1 MAITDGRDVTHTN
14 RRAFLR
20 DAASLTVLALVGC
33 TTAPEGAPVAST
45 ALLQSPF
52 GGDPNY
58 ALMYAAIPGEK
69 FPVAAIDLTKVN
81 PAFLRREVAYPT
93 PEKPGMIV
101 VDPTGH
107 YLYYILPGGKA
118 VRYGVGVGKEG
129 FEWNGVATINSKQ
142 EWPDWYPPAEMIE
155 RRPDIKGQLVQL
167 QSGLGVAGGLRNPI
181 GARGLYLWQNGKDT
195 LYRIHGTI
203 EPHTIGQSVSSGCI
217 RMINQ
222 DVIDLYA
229 RVPVGTEV
237 KVLPAGASVV
247 TAAL

>member
-1 MAITDGRDVTHTN
+1 VTETN

-20 DAASLTVLALVGC
+20 DAAASVAVLALVGC
-33 TTAPEGAPVAST
+33 TSTPEGVPAGPT
-45 ALLQSPF
+45 ALLPTPV
-52 GGDPNY
+52 GIDPNY
-58 ALMYAAIPGEK
+58 ALMYAAIPGER
-69 FPVAAIDLTKVN
+69 FPVPAIDLTTVN
-81 PAFLRREVAYPT
+81 PAFLRREVAFPT
-93 PEKPGMIV
+93 PEKPGTIV
-101 VDPTGH
+101 VDPAGH
-107 YLYYILPGGKA
+107 YLYYVLPGGRA

-129 FEWNGVATINSKQ
+129 FEWSGVATVNSKQ

-155 RRPDIKGQLVQL
+155 RRPDIKEQLVEL
-167 QSGLGVAGGLRNPI
+167 QSGQGVPGGPRNPI

-222 DVIDLYA
+222 DVIDLYG

-237 KVLPAGASVV
+237 KVLPAGG
-247 TAAL
+247 AAPVLAGL